1 MVTGSTSPP
10 PARSGMRWSKQ
21 QCMPIALARRLP
33 HPGLAVALSAFA
45 PVVNAVIGFWATLSL
60 NISDF
65 TRFSRSQAAQFRG
78 QFFGLPVF
86 MAGFS
91 VVSVIVTGC
100 CAKVY
105 GAGVS
110 LDPAS
115 IASLAG
121 AGHPAIVA
129 CSCVGLILATLSTN
143 IAANVVAPAN
153 AFANAWPSRITFF
166 RGALLTAAV
175 GTAVTGTRCGGIATA
190 PTCTASNIERATPV
204 GRRTKA
210 MGMVAEGRR
219 LHKLSRALRGG
230 SWPPS

>member
-1 MVTGSTSPP
+1 
-10 PARSGMRWSKQ
+10 
-21 QCMPIALARRLP
+21 
-33 HPGLAVALSAFA
+33 
-45 PVVNAVIGFWATLSL
+45 VVNAVIGFWATLSL

-100 CAKVY
+100 CAKAY
-105 GAGVS
+105 GDAGS
-110 LDPAS
+110 HLDPAS
-115 IASLAG
+115 IAALAG

-166 RGALLTAAV
+166 RGALLTATV
-175 GTAVTGTRCGGIATA
+175 GTALAPWRLAGDAAEYLFVWLGGYGADA
-190 PTCTASNIERATPV
+190 RA
-204 GRRTKA
+204 R
-210 MGMVAEGRR
+210 
-219 LHKLSRALRGG
+219 RGG
-230 SWPPS
+230 HDR